1 WDQLLLQVSRGCRWV
16 LRGLDKPLSVGG
28 GYAEQGD
35 DDTSGESGEEDGHRV
50 SFLLVCLTDTSNIA
64 HCSALRKPWGKKNPP
79 GFSPGVVSVAARPLS
94 PHTVAPAVQQ
104 AAEVRS
110 RVSAH

>member
-28 GYAEQGD
+28 GYAERGD

-64 HCSALRKPWGKKNPP
+64 HCSALRKPWGKKNPRGSPP
-79 GFSPGVVSVAARPLS
+79 GWCQSRPAYSVPIRSLS
-94 PHTVAPAVQQ
+94 QC
-104 AAEVRS
+104 S
-110 RVSAH
+110 RLLM